1 MGYEMKN
8 TLKDIDVK
16 GKKVL
21 IRVDYNVPLNANLK
35 ITNDKRIAAT
45 LPTIQYLLEKN
56 AAIILM
62 AHLGRPKGKTVPEM
76 SLKPIPSRLSE
87 LLGKPVKFVGG
98 DCIDQQS
105 KKAAADLNPGEILL
119 LENLRFHPE
128 EEGKNASGER
138 DEVAMDV
145 FAKEL
150 ASMSE
155 VFVQDAFGTVHR
167 THASTT
173 GIVKYVKHAVA
184 GFLVEKELKFLGET
198 LENPI
203 RPFLAILG
211 GAKVSDKINVIEN
224 LLNKVDSII
233 IGGAMAYTFL
243 KSQEITTG
251 ISLVED
257 DKLDLAT
264 ELIKKSKEKKVDLFL
279 PIDHIIADKAD
290 FANKQV
296 VDNAIVKN
304 TFDKAIPERFM
315 GVDIGQKSIEKFSKI
330 IKSAKTIVWNGP
342 LGIFEIDEFSKGT
355 IEIANIVAEAT
366 DSGAISIVGGG
377 DSIAA
382 VKKAGVDKR
391 ISHISTGGGA
401 SLEFLEGKELPGI
414 AALPDKK

>member
-1 MGYEMKN
+1 MKN
-8 TLKDIDVK
+8 TLKDIDIK

-21 IRVDYNVPLNANLK
+21 VRVDYNVPLNANLK

-62 AHLGRPKGKTVPEM
+62 AHLGRPKGKTVPGM
-76 SLKPIPSRLSE
+76 SLKPVPPRLSE
-87 LLGKPVKFVGG
+87 LLGKPIKFVGG
-98 DCIDQQS
+98 DCIDPQS
-105 KKAAADLNPGEILL
+105 KKAAADLKSGEILL

-138 DEVAMDV
+138 DKAAMNV

-150 ASMSE
+150 ASMGE

-173 GIVKYVKHAVA
+173 DIVKYVKYAVV
-184 GFLVEKELKFLGET
+184 GFLVEKELKFLGEA

-224 LLNKVDSII
+224 LLNKVDAII

-243 KSQEITTG
+243 KSQEVIIGT
-251 ISLVED
+251 SLVED

-264 ELIKKSKEKKVDLFL
+264 ELIKKSKERKVDLLL
-279 PIDHIIADKAD
+279 PIDHIITDKAD
-290 FANKQV
+290 FVNKQV
-296 VDNAIVKN
+296 VCDAIVKN

-330 IKSAKTIVWNGP
+330 VKSAKTIVWNGP
-342 LGIFEIDEFSKGT
+342 LGVFEIDEFSKGT
-355 IEIANIVAEAT
+355 VEIANLVAEAT
-366 DSGAISIVGGG
+366 DGGAVSIVGGG

>member
-1 MGYEMKN
+1 MKN
-8 TLKDIDVK
+8 TLKDVDVK
-16 GKKVL
+16 DKKVL
-21 IRVDYNVPLNANLK
+21 VRVDYNVPLDTNLK

-45 LPTIQYLLEKN
+45 LPTIEYLLEKN

-76 SLKPIPSRLSE
+76 SLKSVPPRLSE
-87 LLGKPVKFVGG
+87 LLGKPVKFIGG
-98 DCIDQQS
+98 DCIDPQS
-105 KKAAADLNPGEILL
+105 KKAAADLKLGEILL

-128 EEGKNASGER
+128 EEGKNASGEE
-138 DEVAMDV
+138 DKAAMNV

-150 ASMSE
+150 ASMGE

-167 THASTT
+167 AHASTT
-173 GIVKYVKHAVA
+173 GIVKYVKDAVA
-184 GFLVEKELKFLGET
+184 GFLVEKELKFLGEA

-224 LLNKVDSII
+224 LLNKVDAII

-243 KSQEITTG
+243 KSREVITGT
-251 ISLVED
+251 SLVED
-257 DKLDLAT
+257 DKLDLASK
-264 ELIKKSKEKKVDLFL
+264 LIKKSKEKKVDLLL
-279 PIDHIIADKAD
+279 PIDHIITDKAD
-290 FANKQV
+290 FTNKQLS
-296 VDNAIVKN
+296 DNAIVKN
-304 TFDKAIPERFM
+304 TFDEAIPERFI
-315 GVDIGQKSIEKFSKI
+315 GVDIGSKSIKKFSKI

-342 LGIFEIDEFSKGT
+342 LGVFEIDEFSKGT
-355 IEIANIVAEAT
+355 VEIANFIAEAT

-377 DSIAA
+377 DSVAA

-401 SLEFLEGKELPGI
+401 SLEFLEGKKLPGI
-414 AALPDKK
+414 TALSDKK